1 MKARTTKPK
10 IFGIAATMLL
20 ATLLI
25 AAVIVPA
32 VSAQETNGET
42 MEPMKV
48 EVDATPPL
56 SDQNN
61 NSGNVSIRSLST
73 DATLNVNPQTG
84 NINTVFRFDAEAT
97 YELDIYGIPIP
108 GGFKFEHD
116 INYTAFHQPV
126 VIGSSWSGAS
136 FVYKKDTPIGK
147 SWHFYKHWLSIG
159 GPTTKY
165 IDSHTWPK
173 TTGSYNNRLRAWI
186 GLLSSDTDT
195 KTVLIT

>member
-1 MKARTTKPK
+1 MKGRTKPK
-10 IFGIAATMLL
+10 GFGIAATVLL
-20 ATLLI
+20 ATLLM
-25 AAVIVPA
+25 AAVSVSA

-48 EVDATPPL
+48 GVDATPVL
-56 SDQNN
+56 SDQND
-61 NSGNVSIRSLST
+61 NSGNASIRSLST
-73 DATLNVNPQTG
+73 DATLTVNPQTG

-97 YELDIYGIPIP
+97 YEADVYGIPIP
-108 GGFKFEHD
+108 GGLQFDHD
-116 INYTAFHQPV
+116 ISYTAFHQPV

-136 FVYKKDTPIGK
+136 FVYKKNTPIGK
-147 SWHFYKHWLSIG
+147 SWHFYKYWLSIG

-173 TTGSYNNRLRAWI
+173 TTGSYNNRLHAAI
-186 GLLSSDTDT
+186 GLVSSDTDT